1 MGTEEDDDEDDDDED
16 DDDDDAEYHVND
28 VIGDC
33 PTAYELVIRF
43 YKYARNEYQNT
54 MKLHPKK

>member
-1 MGTEEDDDEDDDDED
+1 MPLYNNAFHCMEFGVSNC
-16 DDDDDAEYHVND
+16 DAKYDVND